1 MGKHTDIFPADLGQ
15 RPASEIGHTVLHG
28 IQESE
33 GPGTGNLEACIDAF
47 QHVFETAAD
56 RTQRELD
63 VFLAYV
69 PLLADRIGRTAQQ
82 LEQAGEDEVADALR
96 KRVFPTL
103 KLVVELDRLEQPRVV
118 S

>member
-15 RPASEIGHTVLHG
+15 RPSSEIGTIVLHALSLQPG
-28 IQESE
+28 CPTLEE
-33 GPGTGNLEACIDAF
+33 GIDAF

-69 PLLADRIGRTAQQ
+69 PLLVDRIARRAHE
-82 LEQAGEDEVADALR
+82 LNKAGDRPEADALR
-96 KRVFPTL
+96 RQAFPML
-103 KLVVELDRLEQPRVV
+103 KAVARLENLVASR
-118 S
+118 